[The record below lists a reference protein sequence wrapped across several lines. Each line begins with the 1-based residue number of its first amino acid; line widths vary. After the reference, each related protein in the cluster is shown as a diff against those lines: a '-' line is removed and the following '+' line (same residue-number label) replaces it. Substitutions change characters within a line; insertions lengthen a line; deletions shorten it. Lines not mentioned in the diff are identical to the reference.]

1 VCARRIKLH
10 PIKAIVV
17 KIKEAARLHSEM
29 KQELKEGGSAAQAIS
44 VEIQILRQ
52 VRERVYL
59 SLSLTY
65 VNLYSCSHTHVIG
78 RTAQGPRSSQSL

>member
-1 VCARRIKLH
+1 MKLH

-52 VRERVYL
+52 VRESVNL
-59 SLSLTY
+59 SLSLTHAI
-65 VNLYSCSHTHVIG
+65 LY
-78 RTAQGPRSSQSL
+78 L